1 MIIAVASG
9 KGGTGKTTVAVNLAR
24 VIESRVLLIDCD
36 VEEPNC
42 HLFLDGTIK
51 KTEIATVLV
60 PLINES
66 LCIGCGECARFCEYN
81 AIASFGTTPLIFP
94 EICHSCGGCAKLCP
108 QHAITEVDKRIGTIR
123 TIENNN
129 ITLVQGILDV
139 GVAAPSPLIHK
150 LKAYIPRDQ
159 LTILDAPPGTSCS
172 VVATLHSVDFVI
184 LVTEPTS
191 FGLNDLKLAVQ
202 TVRQLELPFA
212 VIINRADRSNNN
224 VNHYCQSENISVLS
238 EIPDDRQIAEVY
250 SRGEL
255 LIEALPKYRNIFN
268 ELARRLTKYDFKL
281 GV

>member
-1 MIIAVASG
+1 MIVAVASG

-24 VIESRVLLIDCD
+24 AIESKVLLIDCD

-42 HLFLDGTIK
+42 HLFLNGTIG
-51 KTEIATVLV
+51 KTEVATVLV
-60 PLINES
+60 PFVNES

-94 EICHSCGGCAKLCP
+94 EMCHSCGGCAKFCP
-108 QHAITEVDKRIGTIR
+108 QHAIAEVDKRIGTIR
-123 TIENNN
+123 TIGSDN

-139 GVAAPSPLIHK
+139 GVVAPSPLIRQVK
-150 LKAYIPRDQ
+150 TYIQDDQ

-172 VVATLHSVDFVI
+172 VIATLHGADFVV

-202 TVRQLELPFA
+202 TVRQLKLPFA
-212 VIINRADRSNNN
+212 VVINRADRDNNN
-224 VNHYCQSENISVLS
+224 VNNYCRSEDIPVLI

-255 LIEALPKYRNIFN
+255 LIKVIPKYRNIFS
-268 ELARRLTKYDFKL
+268 EIARKITNYDSKL